1 MDATVFTPD
10 GMEPDAKAV
19 EQLATRAPHGA
30 GRVMSRT
37 KAAGKWKEGR
47 GRAYAA
53 GRLARHQDDPR
64 PRRSGCL
71 RPTRTARSSTGCGRW
86 GCSWPG
92 TTSSTR
98 TRTDAEER
106 IRGRVPRPT

>member
-53 GRLARHQDDPR
+53 GRLDRHQG
-64 PRRSGCL
+64 RSACAPLGVLTAHPNIEIVHRL
-71 RPTRTARSSTGCGRW
+71 RPLGVFMAGDDIVD
-86 GCSWPG
+86 PYK
-92 TTSSTR
+92 
-98 TRTDAEER
+98 D
-106 IRGRVPRPT
+106 